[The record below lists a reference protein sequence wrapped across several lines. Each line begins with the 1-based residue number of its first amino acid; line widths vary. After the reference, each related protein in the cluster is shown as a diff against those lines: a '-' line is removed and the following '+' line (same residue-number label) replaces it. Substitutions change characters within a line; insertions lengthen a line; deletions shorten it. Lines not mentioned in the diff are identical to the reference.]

1 MKGLVYSG
9 LNQCEVRDCVMP
21 AIQSPTDAILRM
33 DHTSICG
40 TDLHILRG
48 NIPTVEQGRILG
60 HEGVGTITSLGSA
73 VDSFFVGE
81 TVLISCI
88 SSCGTCSACKRGMNS
103 HCVRGGW
110 ILGNVIDGTQ
120 AEYVRIPH
128 ANNSLYKI
136 PGNIDPGEMVVLS
149 DSFPTGLECGTLN
162 ANVQPGSSV
171 AIVGAGPVGIAAML
185 TAKLYSPYQI
195 VVIDK
200 DEKRLELAQ
209 KFGADKII
217 NVQSFDA
224 MEQLDSV
231 VDGRGFD
238 SVIEAVGASNTFDLC
253 QKLVGPG
260 GSLANIGVHGKQ
272 ATLDL
277 DKLWDRNINIK
288 TRLVDTVTISTL
300 LKLFQSGRLSPSLVT
315 HRKLPI
321 FKYFGSLSSLSI
333 GIKTRYFEIRCI
345 FLTLNV
351 GNLVS
356 DIIALAL
363 IGMISSYPINLR
375 LGI

>member
-1 MKGLVYSG
+1 
-9 LNQCEVRDCVMP
+9 
-21 AIQSPTDAILRM
+21 
-33 DHTSICG
+33 
-40 TDLHILRG
+40 
-48 NIPTVEQGRILG
+48 
-60 HEGVGTITSLGSA
+60 
-73 VDSFFVGE
+73 
-81 TVLISCI
+81 
-88 SSCGTCSACKRGMNS
+88 MNS
-103 HCVRGGW
+103 HCVTGGW

-162 ANVQPGSSV
+162 ANVQPGNSV

-185 TAKLYSPYQI
+185 TAKLYTPYLI

-200 DEKRLELAQ
+200 EDKRLELAQ
-209 KFGADKII
+209 KFGADKVI

-238 SVIEAVGASNTFDLC
+238 CVIEAVGTPSTFDIC
-253 QKLVGPG
+253 QKLLGPG

-277 DKLWDRNINIK
+277 DKLWDRNI
-288 TRLVDTVTISTL
+288 S
-300 LKLFQSGRLSPSLVT
+300 
-315 HRKLPI
+315 
-321 FKYFGSLSSLSI
+321 KYI
-333 GIKTRYFEIRCI
+333 Y
-345 FLTLNV
+345 V
-351 GNLVS
+351 GNTKRPPN
-356 DIIALAL
+356 D
-363 IGMISSYPINLR
+363 LR
-375 LGI
+375 QI

>member
-9 LNQCEVRDCVMP
+9 LNQCEVRDCVIP
-21 AIQSPTDAILRM
+21 AIRSPTDAILRM
-33 DHTSICG
+33 NHTSICG
-40 TDLHILRG
+40 TDLHILG
-48 NIPTVEQGRILG
+48 GDVPTVEKGRILG

-88 SSCGTCSACKRGMNS
+88 SSCGTCSACKKGMNS
-103 HCVRGGW
+103 HCVKGGW

-128 ANNSLYKI
+128 ANNSLYRI

-162 ANVQPGSSV
+162 ANVQPGNSV

-185 TAKLYSPYQI
+185 TAKLYTPYLI
-195 VVIDK
+195 VMIDK

-209 KFGADKII
+209 KLGADKVI

-238 SVIEAVGASNTFDLC
+238 SVIEAVGAPSTFDLC
-253 QKLVGPG
+253 QKLLGPG
-260 GSLANIGVHGKQ
+260 GSLANIGVHGKH
-272 ATLDL
+272 AVLDL
-277 DKLWDRNINIK
+277 DKLWDRNISKLMFGGN
-288 TRLVDTVTISTL
+288 TRDRLTIHTRH
-300 LKLFQSGRLSPSLVT
+300 KD
-315 HRKLPI
+315 
-321 FKYFGSLSSLSI
+321 SI
-333 GIKTRYFEIRCI
+333 GRYCHHSKPFAAIPIRSSQAI
-345 FLTLNV
+345 V
-351 GNLVS
+351 GY
-356 DIIALAL
+356 A
-363 IGMISSYPINLR
+363 P
-375 LGI
+375 